1 MGGASLGEQR
11 IRRVSDAFAS
21 LPDRYLGAEPGF
33 DATYQV
39 RLGDVGRTWE
49 VRATP
54 DRCTV
59 GPSQT
64 RDPDVV
70 IGTDASTWLALRE
83 GRISG
88 LDAFAQ
94 RRLHARGDLDLAVGF
109 EGLFRLPGDRPP
121 LVRVCQVETPEGTI
135 STLVSGDG
143 PEHVICLHG
152 LGSNK
157 TSFFQTV
164 SALTP
169 DYTVHALDLPGFGSS
184 SKPARAAYD
193 ASYFARSVDGYM
205 DAMEIDRAHVV
216 GNSMGG
222 RIALELALDR

>member
-1 MGGASLGEQR
+1 MLFAGFASRRQPVRLSRSLGFAASMESVSLHEQR
-11 IRRVSDAFAS
+11 LRRVVEAFAS
-21 LPDRYLGAEPGF
+21 LPSRYLGMPSGQA
-33 DATYQV
+33 ATFQI

-49 VRATP
+49 VATRGE
-54 DRCTV
+54 RCEV
-59 GPSQT
+59 RPSPT

-157 TSFFQTV
+157 T
-164 SALTP
+164 
-169 DYTVHALDLPGFGSS
+169 
-184 SKPARAAYD
+184 
-193 ASYFARSVDGYM
+193 
-205 DAMEIDRAHVV
+205 
-216 GNSMGG
+216 
-222 RIALELALDR
+222 